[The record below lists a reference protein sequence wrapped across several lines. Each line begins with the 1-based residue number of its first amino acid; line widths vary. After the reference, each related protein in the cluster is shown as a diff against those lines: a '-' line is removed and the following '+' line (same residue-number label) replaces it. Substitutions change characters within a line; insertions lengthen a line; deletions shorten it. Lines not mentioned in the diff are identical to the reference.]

1 VICKRFE
8 SRTDF
13 YEITL
18 REKRVE
24 IVTGKR
30 GYSGETETR
39 TFPSVTSAQFFV
51 ADRSRERQNAPG
63 FREVSY
69 TEDYDGGQR
78 DATLEATIASAP
90 ADPSSYL
97 VYADWLQQRGE
108 PRGELIV
115 VQHGIAATPKNKPLR
130 DAQRALFDA
139 HSDRLLGPLALVGEA
154 KVEWF
159 HGFLRSID
167 LSIWLSAMGRTIMRP
182 LITHPSAQFLH
193 RFSGDAGNDTD
204 LLPLAEHAPR
214 TLRRLKL
221 GGDAAQIRALQR
233 RFATAANPPP
243 LEHIAIGGKTY
254 RSLAEWLADAS

>member
-1 VICKRFE
+1 MICKRFE

-90 ADPSSYL
+90 A
-97 VYADWLQQRGE
+97 
-108 PRGELIV
+108 
-115 VQHGIAATPKNKPLR
+115 
-130 DAQRALFDA
+130 
-139 HSDRLLGPLALVGEA
+139 
-154 KVEWF
+154 
-159 HGFLRSID
+159 
-167 LSIWLSAMGRTIMRP
+167 
-182 LITHPSAQFLH
+182 
-193 RFSGDAGNDTD
+193 
-204 LLPLAEHAPR
+204 EHAPR
-214 TLRRLKL
+214 TLRRLEL

-233 RFATAANPPP
+233 RFATAASPPP
-243 LEHIAIGGKTY
+243 LEHIEIGGKTY
-254 RSLAEWLADAS
+254 RSLAEWLAAAS